1 MPHGRNVRSESS
13 VVSSGRLN
21 DTEESSP
28 AADSFAR
35 LRAGR
40 NGAEELEDS
49 ARGSG
54 TPTWTVARGRS
65 RDSLATIAKRS
76 CVARTIA
83 AASSM
88 VRVRSPAS
96 ACGFRA
102 MPRTPHV
109 PAIGLSPRI
118 VRGSR
123 TSATIESRM
132 SAVRDEYRAETEI
145 RYRPNAEEHPERSKC
160 ALRSPLRSR

>member
-49 ARGSG
+49 ARGSSPDVDG
-54 TPTWTVARGRS
+54 CTWIRWQQSRSDHASHERSRQRRQWCASDLQPPLADSARCRGRLTSQRSGLARGSSEGAVLPRRS
-65 RDSLATIAKRS
+65 NHGCRR
-76 CVARTIA
+76 
-83 AASSM
+83 
-88 VRVRSPAS
+88 
-96 ACGFRA
+96 
-102 MPRTPHV
+102 
-109 PAIGLSPRI
+109 
-118 VRGSR
+118 
-123 TSATIESRM
+123 SATSIEPRQRYDIGPTRKSIPKGP
-132 SAVRDEYRAETEI
+132 SARYVLRYGAAE
-145 RYRPNAEEHPERSKC
+145 K
-160 ALRSPLRSR
+160 